1 MQGTLYTLSFNPCEQ
16 MKMYKQKNLCL
27 FQALSMVIVVTTSCG
42 NTNYFP
48 LFTGTIILL
57 RTSFFLSRFLSFK
70 KLWARCS
77 IIFKGITSPLH
88 MNVDDIWG
96 KNFANKV
103 RSRHFKKSVRDLSRK
118 IMNNEED
125 RELNTK
131 HFTVLS
137 YRLNLCNCWDGGF
150 VPIDKCLLIT
160 SSA

>member
-1 MQGTLYTLSFNPCEQ
+1 MKGTLYTLSFNPCEQ
-16 MKMYKQKNLCL
+16 MKMYKKKNLSL
-27 FQALSMVIVVTTSCG
+27 TQALSMVFVVTTSCA

-48 LFTGTIILL
+48 LFMDTIILH

-70 KLWARCS
+70 KLWVRCS
-77 IIFKGITSPLH
+77 IIFKGITSSLH
-88 MNVDDIWG
+88 MNVDDLWG

-137 YRLNLCNCWDGGF
+137 YRLNLCNCWDGGL
-150 VPIDKCLLIT
+150 VLIDKCLLIT